1 MKNNTYCIANWKM
14 CLGKKESIEYM
25 KKISTFDLSI
35 NSAQIIICPSFVCLD
50 SIINRD
56 KNLGEIQFGVQNISQ
71 YDKGSYTGEVSISQ
85 IKDVGLTHALVG
97 HSERRTFFNES
108 DDFLKQKVD
117 AALKET
123 IQVIFCCGEPLNI
136 RENENPETFVKN
148 QLEASLFH
156 LSSEEIK
163 NCMIAY
169 EPIWAIGTGKVA
181 NEEQISQMHTA
192 IRKQL
197 ILHYDVDTANEISI
211 LYGGSC
217 KPSNARAIFACD
229 NVDGGLIG
237 GASLEADS
245 FVKLADCF

>member
-1 MKNNTYCIANWKM
+1 MNLNSNESSVIFSEITS
-14 CLGKKESIEYM
+14 CLSDKTDL
-25 KKISTFDLSI
+25 KIVVFPPFIYVKQLLEFDSKILI
-35 NSAQIIICPSFVCLD
+35 
-50 SIINRD
+50 
-56 KNLGEIQFGVQNISQ
+56 GVQNFHPQSS
-71 YDKGSYTGEVSISQ
+71 GAYTGEVSVSQ
-85 IKDVGLTHALVG
+85 IKDIGVTHALVG
-97 HSERRTFFNES
+97 HSERRNLFNES

-192 IRKQL
+192 IRKL
-197 ILHYDVDTANEISI
+197 LTLHYDVDTANEISI

-217 KPSNARAIFACD
+217 KPSNARAIFACS

-237 GASLEADS
+237 GASLEVDS
-245 FVKLADCF
+245 FVKMADCF